1 MQECMAPHDQEIFLL
16 KDAEIRS
23 FEVKCRLFVWNKKV
37 VDQFFPILA
46 SKPNFPKIFFLND
59 LMLRCASSRPSYGN
73 FLLKV
78 STNVP
83 TFHKWG
89 ARWRSLPT
97 KECVKVSKKLKRPF
111 WRISLALEPLGFQTL
126 HKVISHNSG
135 DNNHLELL
143 STHAIFNINGE
154 E

>member
-1 MQECMAPHDQEIFLL
+1 MKSKVALVTRKMFLRCNNSFYARMHGTAWSRDIFIEGCRDQIIWGKVKIAIWILVL
-16 KDAEIRS
+16 KS

-59 LMLRCASSRPSYGN
+59 LMLRCASSRPSYGD

-97 KECVKVSKKLKRPF
+97 KECVKVSKK
-111 WRISLALEPLGFQTL
+111 
-126 HKVISHNSG
+126 
-135 DNNHLELL
+135 
-143 STHAIFNINGE
+143 
-154 E
+154 